1 MTFQQIWWVWLFVTT
16 LPLLLLPIPTLTEVV
31 KSVSECDQFL
41 LGQTPPHV
49 PGILEGGRI
58 LDQNRYKL
66 ICQTYNNK
74 PRFVTL
80 YDVRN
85 KIPVF
90 SAYKYVGEKDRKRP
104 KSKWKIEPQLE
115 NENLGKNM
123 MTKEKN
129 QIYMQQGVDT
139 DYRSNGTVDRGHI
152 FPSSYGSTTEDKK
165 STFTLT
171 NVVPQAESFNKGSW
185 NRMERCTKCVMEKYC
200 TNSSGAPEGFGLTGS
215 QPSFNNTLNNRI
227 NIPSTLWSAFCCY
240 STITRTWIASAHW
253 GDNIPDGS
261 RNKHLETKTLAE
273 LQNRLWAADSEFQVF
288 PGAKCPLSTTVT
300 KFYPDIPNCDCPLFI
315 PPTPTVSFSGCSSV
329 TSISTFIVLC
339 TPLFIYLYYCM
350 FI

>member
-80 YDVRN
+80 YDVSN

-104 KSKWKIEPQLE
+104 KKYSL
-115 NENLGKNM
+115 LSDCSLRSVSVH
-123 MTKEKN
+123 KE
-129 QIYMQQGVDT
+129 T
-139 DYRSNGTVDRGHI
+139 SNGTFDRGHI

-253 GDNIPDGS
+253 GDNVPDGS
-261 RNKHLETKTLAE
+261 RKKHLETKTLAE